1 MHVRHCSG
9 ERQFNFPHR
18 FRDLPADQVHL
29 ADLGDALGSN
39 LQLPAG
45 QNAAEYT
52 ACIGK
57 RNDDDIARIRDL
69 IAEQNPHDPQ
79 LHFLDSLVVDHR
91 VAPVV
96 KHPHEAVILPS
107 QNTALDETGK
117 GAFLDLTAMGGRLV
131 DPVAGVVR
139 LRGLRDAGKRRI
151 EQIILKRCRVDHEE
165 PLRIGVNSALQ
176 GQIHQNR
183 AGKRALPRRRP
194 CVNEPPAL
202 VIEQKQHDL
211 FSKPQHTHCLPIQ
224 GRKRKLRLA
233 TIAYRI
239 TATSTTLNEKMPR
252 ALEGIVELTGFL
264 EHSTTARLADR
275 LRRRARRD
283 RNDRPRPLGSHHR
296 VRRTGGLAYFA
307 TGRQEKGA
315 WVRFGLYGAA
325 MMICAAS
332 IWMEIVRPVL
342 EASSFPGFVDRL
354 TRLSGY
360 ELGLIAVPPVG
371 FAISFMLWF
380 EILIDSFKYLQ
391 SGNRRQRAESD
402 LYGRSKL
409 LGRRFL
415 RRLAKRR
422 GILLGQWGAGRNAK
436 LIGWS
441 LEGSAITVAPPRVG
455 KGALIAL
462 NLLSPGDR
470 GFQGSTVTI
479 DPRGELWCI
488 AARRRRE
495 LGRRVLLID
504 PFRVVRGHKK
514 FKETH
519 LPDVESASY
528 NPLDFIRDD
537 ESLAVRDIN
546 VLLDALLTPP
556 RPDAHN
562 NSRHFYESARAIVAG
577 YMAWVRFQELPELC
591 NLAKVYEMLSMSP
604 KQRETFADRV
614 RDTDRFAGGLTHIAI
629 ERQAQVGKEEG
640 GRNFTTVA
648 NQLAFLNYPEL
659 RTHTQTSSFDPQ
671 ILADGDTDL
680 FVVAPEETIEHVK
693 GWLRLWVAIP
703 NAVAGIKPLERDL
716 LIVIDEMPRLGYL
729 KPVMDGYT
737 MAAGKGVHFWCFAQ
751 SISALDSTW
760 GKEHRKTLLH
770 LAELV
775 QILGFPRTDAEGAEE
790 LSKAIGTAT
799 FEARTENR
807 SGTIAENRIVTANTQ
822 WQAGESRALVRERLI
837 TPDELMTMAPDR
849 QYIIASPKD
858 MPRDALH
865 LHHARYWRRWDS
877 RNLADPN
884 PFVIRKERA
893 AEGYEKRVWP
903 ELPLFKRKEIS

>member
-1 MHVRHCSG
+1 MRFLPICISVLLLAAGAGCSAYLL
-9 ERQFNFPHR
+9 E
-18 FRDLPADQVHL
+18 
-29 ADLGDALGSN
+29 
-39 LQLPAG
+39 
-45 QNAAEYT
+45 
-52 ACIGK
+52 
-57 RNDDDIARIRDL
+57 
-69 IAEQNPHDPQ
+69 
-79 LHFLDSLVVDHR
+79 
-91 VAPVV
+91 
-96 KHPHEAVILPS
+96 
-107 QNTALDETGK
+107 
-117 GAFLDLTAMGGRLV
+117 
-131 DPVAGVVR
+131 R
-139 LRGLRDAGKRRI
+139 LRSSHISLA
-151 EQIILKRCRVDHEE
+151 ILGAV
-165 PLRIGVNSALQ
+165 LT
-176 GQIHQNR
+176 
-183 AGKRALPRRRP
+183 
-194 CVNEPPAL
+194 L
-202 VIEQKQHDL
+202 VL
-211 FSKPQHTHCLPIQ
+211 
-224 GRKRKLRLA
+224 
-233 TIAYRI
+233 
-239 TATSTTLNEKMPR
+239 
-252 ALEGIVELTGFL
+252 
-264 EHSTTARLADR
+264 
-275 LRRRARRD
+275 
-283 RNDRPRPLGSHHR
+283 
-296 VRRTGGLAYFA
+296 LAYFA

-332 IWMEIVRPVL
+332 VWMEIVRPVL

-360 ELGLIAVPPVG
+360 ELALIAVPPPG

-380 EILIDSFKYLQ
+380 EVLIDSLKYL
-391 SGNRRQRAESD
+391 SSDNRRQRAESD
-402 LYGRSKL
+402 LYGKSKL

-514 FKETH
+514 EFEETH

-562 NSRHFYESARAIVAG
+562 SGRHFYESARAIIAG
-577 YMAWVRFQELPELC
+577 YMAWVRFQEPAERQNLSTLYEL
-591 NLAKVYEMLSMSP
+591 LSMPP
-604 KQRETFADRV
+604 KERDDFAEGV
-614 RDTDRFAGGLTHIAI
+614 ASMDRFAGGLTHIAV
-629 ERQAQVGKEEG
+629 ERQAQVGDEEG
-640 GRNFTTVA
+640 GSNFMTVA

-659 RTHTQTSSFDPQ
+659 LAHTQTSSFDPLD
-671 ILADGDTDL
+671 LAEGDTDL

-822 WQAGESRALVRERLI
+822 WQAGDSRALVRERLI
-837 TPDELMTMAPDR
+837 TPDELMTLGPDR
-849 QYIIASPKD
+849 QYVIASPKD

-865 LHHARYWRRWDS
+865 LQHAHYWRRWDS
-877 RNLADPN
+877 RDLADPN

-893 AEGYEKRVWP
+893 EKANTKRVWP
-903 ELPLFKRKEIS
+903 QFKLPFGGKAL

>member
-1 MHVRHCSG
+1 MRFLPTCISVLLLAGGAGCSAYLL
-9 ERQFNFPHR
+9 ESLRSSY
-18 FRDLPADQVHL
+18 LSL
-29 ADLGDALGSN
+29 AVLGGVLAL
-39 LQLPAG
+39 
-45 QNAAEYT
+45 
-52 ACIGK
+52 
-57 RNDDDIARIRDL
+57 
-69 IAEQNPHDPQ
+69 
-79 LHFLDSLVVDHR
+79 
-91 VAPVV
+91 
-96 KHPHEAVILPS
+96 
-107 QNTALDETGK
+107 
-117 GAFLDLTAMGGRLV
+117 
-131 DPVAGVVR
+131 
-139 LRGLRDAGKRRI
+139 
-151 EQIILKRCRVDHEE
+151 
-165 PLRIGVNSALQ
+165 
-176 GQIHQNR
+176 
-183 AGKRALPRRRP
+183 
-194 CVNEPPAL
+194 
-202 VIEQKQHDL
+202 
-211 FSKPQHTHCLPIQ
+211 
-224 GRKRKLRLA
+224 
-233 TIAYRI
+233 
-239 TATSTTLNEKMPR
+239 TL
-252 ALEGIVELTGFL
+252 
-264 EHSTTARLADR
+264 
-275 LRRRARRD
+275 
-283 RNDRPRPLGSHHR
+283 
-296 VRRTGGLAYFA
+296 LAYFA

-325 MMICAAS
+325 TMICAAS
-332 IWMEIVRPVL
+332 FWMEIVRPVL
-342 EASSFPGFVDRL
+342 AAPSFSGFVDWL
-354 TRLSGY
+354 THRNGY
-360 ELGLIAVPPVG
+360 ELALIAVPGPG
-371 FAISFMLWF
+371 FAISFILWF
-380 EILIDSFKYLQ
+380 EVLINSFKYLQ

-462 NLLSPGDR
+462 NLLSPNDR

-495 LGRRVLLID
+495 LGRRALLID
-504 PFRVVRGHKK
+504 PFGVVAQHKK
-514 FKETH
+514 FKKTH
-519 LPDVESASY
+519 LPDAESVLY

-537 ESLAVRDIN
+537 DSLAVRDIY

-562 NSRHFYESARAIVAG
+562 AGKHFYESARAIVAG
-577 YMAWVRFQELPELC
+577 YMAWVRFQEPAERQ
-591 NLAKVYEMLSMSP
+591 NLSTLYEMLSMPP
-604 KQRETFADRV
+604 KERDDFAEGV
-614 RDTDRFAGGLTHIAI
+614 ASMDRFAGGLTHIAV
-629 ERQAQVGKEEG
+629 ERQAQVGDEEG
-640 GRNFTTVA
+640 GSNFMTIA

-659 RTHTQTSSFDPQ
+659 LAHTQTSSFDPLD
-671 ILADGDTDL
+671 LAEGDTDL

-751 SISALDSTW
+751 SISALDSSW

-775 QILGFPRTDAEGAEE
+775 QILGFPRTDVEGAEE

-822 WQAGESRALVRERLI
+822 WQAGDSRALVRERLI
-837 TPDELMTMAPDR
+837 TPDELMTLGPDR
-849 QYIIASPKD
+849 QYVIASPKD

-877 RNLADPN
+877 RDLADPN

-893 AEGYEKRVWP
+893 EKANAKRVWP
-903 ELPLFKRKEIS
+903 QFKLPFGGKTL

>member
-1 MHVRHCSG
+1 MRFLPICISVLLLAAGAGCSAYLL
-9 ERQFNFPHR
+9 ERLRSSHIS
-18 FRDLPADQVHL
+18 L
-29 ADLGDALGSN
+29 A
-39 LQLPAG
+39 
-45 QNAAEYT
+45 
-52 ACIGK
+52 
-57 RNDDDIARIRDL
+57 
-69 IAEQNPHDPQ
+69 
-79 LHFLDSLVVDHR
+79 
-91 VAPVV
+91 
-96 KHPHEAVILPS
+96 IL
-107 QNTALDETGK
+107 
-117 GAFLDLTAMGGRLV
+117 
-131 DPVAGVVR
+131 GVV
-139 LRGLRDAGKRRI
+139 LT
-151 EQIILKRCRVDHEE
+151 V
-165 PLRIGVNSALQ
+165 AL
-176 GQIHQNR
+176 
-183 AGKRALPRRRP
+183 
-194 CVNEPPAL
+194 
-202 VIEQKQHDL
+202 
-211 FSKPQHTHCLPIQ
+211 
-224 GRKRKLRLA
+224 
-233 TIAYRI
+233 
-239 TATSTTLNEKMPR
+239 
-252 ALEGIVELTGFL
+252 
-264 EHSTTARLADR
+264 
-275 LRRRARRD
+275 
-283 RNDRPRPLGSHHR
+283 
-296 VRRTGGLAYFA
+296 LAYFA
-307 TGRQEKGA
+307 IGRQEKGA

-342 EASSFPGFVDRL
+342 AAPSFSFLANWL

-371 FAISFMLWF
+371 FAITFMLWF
-380 EILIDSFKYLQ
+380 EIVINSLKYLQ
-391 SGNRRQRAESD
+391 SDNRRRRAESD

-462 NLLSPGDR
+462 NLLAPGDR

-495 LGRRVLLID
+495 LGRRALLID
-504 PFRVVRGHKK
+504 PFGVVAEHKK
-514 FKETH
+514 VKETH
-519 LPDVESASY
+519 LPHVKSVFY
-528 NPLDFIRDD
+528 NPLDFIRK
-537 ESLAVRDIN
+537 ESVAVRDIN

-562 NSRHFYESARAIVAG
+562 SGRHFYESARAIVAG
-577 YMAWVRFQELPELC
+577 YMAWVRFQEPSEMR
-591 NLAKVYEMLSMSP
+591 NLATLYAKLSMPP
-604 KQRETFADRV
+604 KERDAFARKV
-614 RDTDRFAGGLTHIAI
+614 TSMEPFAGGLTHIAVQ
-629 ERQAQVGKEEG
+629 RQTQVGDDEG
-640 GRNFTTVA
+640 GSNFMTIA
-648 NQLAFLNYPEL
+648 NQLAFLNFPEL
-659 RTHTQTSSFDPQ
+659 LAHTQKSSFDPL
-671 ILADGDTDL
+671 ILADGKTDL

-822 WQAGESRALVRERLI
+822 WQAGDSRALVRERLI
-837 TPDELMTMAPDR
+837 TPDELMTLGPDR
-849 QYIIASPKD
+849 QYVIAAPKD

-865 LHHARYWRRWDS
+865 LHHARYWRREDS
-877 RNLADPN
+877 RDLADPN
-884 PFVIRKERA
+884 PFVIRKQRA
-893 AEGYEKRVWP
+893 AEGYEQRAWP
-903 ELPLFKRKEIS
+903 GFKLPFGGKAP

>member
-1 MHVRHCSG
+1 MRFLPICLSVLLLAAGAGCSAYLL
-9 ERQFNFPHR
+9 E
-18 FRDLPADQVHL
+18 
-29 ADLGDALGSN
+29 
-39 LQLPAG
+39 
-45 QNAAEYT
+45 
-52 ACIGK
+52 
-57 RNDDDIARIRDL
+57 
-69 IAEQNPHDPQ
+69 
-79 LHFLDSLVVDHR
+79 
-91 VAPVV
+91 
-96 KHPHEAVILPS
+96 
-107 QNTALDETGK
+107 
-117 GAFLDLTAMGGRLV
+117 
-131 DPVAGVVR
+131 R
-139 LRGLRDAGKRRI
+139 LRSSHISLA
-151 EQIILKRCRVDHEE
+151 ILGAV
-165 PLRIGVNSALQ
+165 LT
-176 GQIHQNR
+176 
-183 AGKRALPRRRP
+183 
-194 CVNEPPAL
+194 L
-202 VIEQKQHDL
+202 VL
-211 FSKPQHTHCLPIQ
+211 
-224 GRKRKLRLA
+224 
-233 TIAYRI
+233 
-239 TATSTTLNEKMPR
+239 
-252 ALEGIVELTGFL
+252 
-264 EHSTTARLADR
+264 
-275 LRRRARRD
+275 
-283 RNDRPRPLGSHHR
+283 
-296 VRRTGGLAYFA
+296 LAYFA

-342 EASSFPGFVDRL
+342 EASSFPGFVDLL

-360 ELGLIAVPPVG
+360 ELALIAVPPPG
-371 FAISFMLWF
+371 FAISFVLWF
-380 EILIDSFKYLQ
+380 EVLIDSFKYLE
-391 SGNRRQRAESD
+391 SGKRRQQAESD
-402 LYGRSKL
+402 LYGKSKL

-441 LEGSAITVAPPRVG
+441 LEGSAITVAPPRAG

-514 FKETH
+514 EFEETH

-562 NSRHFYESARAIVAG
+562 SGRHFYESARAIIAG
-577 YMAWVRFQELPELC
+577 YMAWVRFQEPAERQNLSTLYEL
-591 NLAKVYEMLSMSP
+591 LSMPP
-604 KQRETFADRV
+604 KERDDFAEGV
-614 RDTDRFAGGLTHIAI
+614 ASMDRFAGGLTHIAV
-629 ERQAQVGKEEG
+629 ERQAQVGDEEG
-640 GRNFTTVA
+640 GSNFMTIA

-659 RTHTQTSSFDPQ
+659 LAHTQTSSFDPLD
-671 ILADGDTDL
+671 LAEGDTDL

-790 LSKAIGTAT
+790 LSRAIGTAT

-822 WQAGESRALVRERLI
+822 WQAGDSRALVRERLI
-837 TPDELMTMAPDR
+837 TPDELMTLGPDH
-849 QYIIASPKD
+849 QYVIASPKD

-893 AEGYEKRVWP
+893 EKANTKRVWP
-903 ELPLFKRKEIS
+903 QFKLPFGGKAL

>member
-1 MHVRHCSG
+1 MRFLPIYISVLLLAAGAGCSAYLL
-9 ERQFNFPHR
+9 ESLRSAHIS
-18 FRDLPADQVHL
+18 L
-29 ADLGDALGSN
+29 A
-39 LQLPAG
+39 
-45 QNAAEYT
+45 
-52 ACIGK
+52 
-57 RNDDDIARIRDL
+57 
-69 IAEQNPHDPQ
+69 
-79 LHFLDSLVVDHR
+79 
-91 VAPVV
+91 
-96 KHPHEAVILPS
+96 IL
-107 QNTALDETGK
+107 
-117 GAFLDLTAMGGRLV
+117 
-131 DPVAGVVR
+131 GVV
-139 LRGLRDAGKRRI
+139 LT
-151 EQIILKRCRVDHEE
+151 
-165 PLRIGVNSALQ
+165 
-176 GQIHQNR
+176 
-183 AGKRALPRRRP
+183 
-194 CVNEPPAL
+194 L
-202 VIEQKQHDL
+202 VL
-211 FSKPQHTHCLPIQ
+211 
-224 GRKRKLRLA
+224 
-233 TIAYRI
+233 
-239 TATSTTLNEKMPR
+239 
-252 ALEGIVELTGFL
+252 
-264 EHSTTARLADR
+264 
-275 LRRRARRD
+275 
-283 RNDRPRPLGSHHR
+283 
-296 VRRTGGLAYFA
+296 LAYFA

-325 MMICAAS
+325 MVICAAS

-342 EASSFPGFVDRL
+342 DASSFPGFVDRL

-360 ELGLIAVPPVG
+360 ELALIAVPPPG

-380 EILIDSFKYLQ
+380 EVLIDSLKYLQ
-391 SGNRRQRAESD
+391 SDNRRQRAESD

-455 KGALIAL
+455 KGAVIAL
-462 NLLSPGDR
+462 NLLSPGYR

-495 LGRRVLLID
+495 LGRRALLID
-504 PFRVVRGHKK
+504 PFGVVARHKEL
-514 FKETH
+514 FPETH
-519 LPDVESASY
+519 LPDIESASY
-528 NPLDFIRDD
+528 NPLDFIRKED
-537 ESLAVRDIN
+537 SLAVRDIH

-562 NSRHFYESARAIVAG
+562 AGKHFYESARAIVAG
-577 YMAWVRFQELPELC
+577 YMAWVRFQEPAERQ
-591 NLAKVYEMLSMSP
+591 NLSTLYEMLSMTP
-604 KQRETFADRV
+604 KQRETFVNKVKR
-614 RDTDRFAGGLTHIAI
+614 TKRFAGGLTHIAV
-629 ERQAQVGKEEG
+629 ERQAEVGKEESG
-640 GRNFTTVA
+640 STFTTIA

-659 RTHTQTSSFDPQ
+659 LAHTQTSSFDPL

-799 FEARTENR
+799 FETRTENR
-807 SGTIAENRIVTANTQ
+807 SGTIAEDRIVTANTQ
-822 WQAGESRALVRERLI
+822 WQAGDSRALVRERLI
-837 TPDELMTMAPDR
+837 TPDDLMTLGPDR
-849 QYIIASPKD
+849 QYVIASPKD

-865 LHHARYWRRWDS
+865 LHHARYWRRKDS
-877 RNLADPN
+877 RDHADPN

-893 AEGYEKRVWP
+893 TQGYEKRAWP
-903 ELPLFKRKEIS
+903 RLKSMFGRKPA

>member
-1 MHVRHCSG
+1 MRFLPICISVLLLAAGAGCSAYLL
-9 ERQFNFPHR
+9 E
-18 FRDLPADQVHL
+18 
-29 ADLGDALGSN
+29 
-39 LQLPAG
+39 
-45 QNAAEYT
+45 
-52 ACIGK
+52 
-57 RNDDDIARIRDL
+57 
-69 IAEQNPHDPQ
+69 
-79 LHFLDSLVVDHR
+79 
-91 VAPVV
+91 
-96 KHPHEAVILPS
+96 
-107 QNTALDETGK
+107 
-117 GAFLDLTAMGGRLV
+117 
-131 DPVAGVVR
+131 R
-139 LRGLRDAGKRRI
+139 LRSSHISLA
-151 EQIILKRCRVDHEE
+151 ILGAV
-165 PLRIGVNSALQ
+165 LT
-176 GQIHQNR
+176 
-183 AGKRALPRRRP
+183 
-194 CVNEPPAL
+194 L
-202 VIEQKQHDL
+202 VL
-211 FSKPQHTHCLPIQ
+211 
-224 GRKRKLRLA
+224 
-233 TIAYRI
+233 
-239 TATSTTLNEKMPR
+239 
-252 ALEGIVELTGFL
+252 
-264 EHSTTARLADR
+264 
-275 LRRRARRD
+275 
-283 RNDRPRPLGSHHR
+283 
-296 VRRTGGLAYFA
+296 LAYFA

-360 ELGLIAVPPVG
+360 ELALIAVPPPG

-380 EILIDSFKYLQ
+380 EVLIDSFKYLE
-391 SGNRRQRAESD
+391 SGKRRKRAEFD

-441 LEGSAITVAPPRVG
+441 LEGSAITVAPPRAG

-462 NLLSPGDR
+462 NLLSPGER

-488 AARRRRE
+488 VARRRRE

-504 PFRVVRGHKK
+504 PFRVVRRHKK
-514 FKETH
+514 EFEETH

-562 NSRHFYESARAIVAG
+562 SGRHFYESARAIIAG
-577 YMAWVRFQELPELC
+577 YMAWVRFQEPAERQNLSTLYEL
-591 NLAKVYEMLSMSP
+591 LSMPP
-604 KQRETFADRV
+604 KERDDFAEGV
-614 RDTDRFAGGLTHIAI
+614 ASMDRFAGGLTHIAV
-629 ERQAQVGKEEG
+629 ERQAQVGDEEG
-640 GRNFTTVA
+640 GSNFMTIA

-659 RTHTQTSSFDPQ
+659 LAHTQTSSFDPLD
-671 ILADGDTDL
+671 LAEGDTDL
-680 FVVAPEETIEHVK
+680 FVVAPEDTIEHVK

-799 FEARTENR
+799 YEARTENR

-822 WQAGESRALVRERLI
+822 WQAGDSRALVRERLI
-837 TPDELMTMAPDR
+837 TPDELMTLGPDH
-849 QYIIASPKD
+849 QYVIASPKD

-865 LHHARYWRRWDS
+865 LHHSRYWRRWDS
-877 RNLADPN
+877 RDLADPN

-893 AEGYEKRVWP
+893 EKANTKRVWP
-903 ELPLFKRKEIS
+903 QFKLPFGGKAL

>member
-1 MHVRHCSG
+1 MRFLPICISVLLLAAGAGCSAYLL
-9 ERQFNFPHR
+9 E
-18 FRDLPADQVHL
+18 
-29 ADLGDALGSN
+29 
-39 LQLPAG
+39 
-45 QNAAEYT
+45 
-52 ACIGK
+52 
-57 RNDDDIARIRDL
+57 
-69 IAEQNPHDPQ
+69 
-79 LHFLDSLVVDHR
+79 
-91 VAPVV
+91 
-96 KHPHEAVILPS
+96 
-107 QNTALDETGK
+107 
-117 GAFLDLTAMGGRLV
+117 
-131 DPVAGVVR
+131 R
-139 LRGLRDAGKRRI
+139 LRSSHISLA
-151 EQIILKRCRVDHEE
+151 ILGAV
-165 PLRIGVNSALQ
+165 LT
-176 GQIHQNR
+176 
-183 AGKRALPRRRP
+183 
-194 CVNEPPAL
+194 L
-202 VIEQKQHDL
+202 VL
-211 FSKPQHTHCLPIQ
+211 
-224 GRKRKLRLA
+224 
-233 TIAYRI
+233 
-239 TATSTTLNEKMPR
+239 
-252 ALEGIVELTGFL
+252 
-264 EHSTTARLADR
+264 
-275 LRRRARRD
+275 
-283 RNDRPRPLGSHHR
+283 
-296 VRRTGGLAYFA
+296 LAYFA

-360 ELGLIAVPPVG
+360 ELALIAVPPPG

-380 EILIDSFKYLQ
+380 EVLIDSFKYLE
-391 SGNRRQRAESD
+391 SGKRRQRAESD
-402 LYGRSKL
+402 LYGKSKL

-514 FKETH
+514 EFEETH

-640 GRNFTTVA
+640 GSNFTTVA

-659 RTHTQTSSFDPQ
+659 RAHTQTSSFDPL

-703 NAVAGIKPLERDL
+703 NAVAGIKPLKRDL
-716 LIVIDEMPRLGYL
+716 MIVIDEMPRLGYL

-837 TPDELMTMAPDR
+837 TPDELMTLAPT
-849 QYIIASPKD
+849 ANTSSPR
-858 MPRDALH
+858 PRTCRAMRSIFTTR
-865 LHHARYWRRWDS
+865 ATGAAGTS

-884 PFVIRKERA
+884 PFVIRKATRRGRLRKAGVAGVAVIQTKGKLMTGRTSMELDGREAAGSSLEPESGAIAEPHWLWEAIAAAESPVSVEMEDAGDDPNGGPDTGNGQKGDSSAALSGDDQREDSAPGGIGGEFAKLRTSGPAIRGARGKRSLRQTGSDGGANENAGRGRGSECSRA
-893 AEGYEKRVWP
+893 AGVRRCRRAATRSRRNRGTAEGREPDFHGRLPSLGRRAARVSP
-903 ELPLFKRKEIS
+903 LVVGACAGRRCSGLLPAWRIGRVAVPDYSRLRSERRLEPPHLGPLRPCHRRLRDGSKADGPGGEVFARRS

>member
-1 MHVRHCSG
+1 MRFLPICISVLLLAAGAGCSAYLL
-9 ERQFNFPHR
+9 ERLRSSHIS
-18 FRDLPADQVHL
+18 L
-29 ADLGDALGSN
+29 A
-39 LQLPAG
+39 
-45 QNAAEYT
+45 
-52 ACIGK
+52 
-57 RNDDDIARIRDL
+57 
-69 IAEQNPHDPQ
+69 
-79 LHFLDSLVVDHR
+79 
-91 VAPVV
+91 
-96 KHPHEAVILPS
+96 IL
-107 QNTALDETGK
+107 
-117 GAFLDLTAMGGRLV
+117 
-131 DPVAGVVR
+131 GVV
-139 LRGLRDAGKRRI
+139 LT
-151 EQIILKRCRVDHEE
+151 V
-165 PLRIGVNSALQ
+165 AL
-176 GQIHQNR
+176 
-183 AGKRALPRRRP
+183 
-194 CVNEPPAL
+194 
-202 VIEQKQHDL
+202 
-211 FSKPQHTHCLPIQ
+211 
-224 GRKRKLRLA
+224 
-233 TIAYRI
+233 
-239 TATSTTLNEKMPR
+239 
-252 ALEGIVELTGFL
+252 
-264 EHSTTARLADR
+264 
-275 LRRRARRD
+275 
-283 RNDRPRPLGSHHR
+283 
-296 VRRTGGLAYFA
+296 LAYFA
-307 TGRQEKGA
+307 IGRQEKGA
-315 WVRFGLYGAA
+315 WIRFGLYGAA

-342 EASSFPGFVDRL
+342 AAPSFSFLANWL

-371 FAISFMLWF
+371 FAITFMLWF
-380 EILIDSFKYLQ
+380 EIVINSLKYLQ
-391 SGNRRQRAESD
+391 SDNRRQRAESD

-462 NLLSPGDR
+462 NLLAPGAR
-470 GFQGSTVTI
+470 GLQGSTVTI

-488 AARRRRE
+488 AALRRRE
-495 LGRRVLLID
+495 LGRRALLID
-504 PFRVVRGHKK
+504 PFGVVAEHKK
-514 FKETH
+514 VKETH
-519 LPDVESASY
+519 LPHVKSVFY
-528 NPLDFIRDD
+528 NPLDFIRK
-537 ESLAVRDIN
+537 ESVAVRDIN

-562 NSRHFYESARAIVAG
+562 SGRHFYESARAIVAG
-577 YMAWVRFQELPELC
+577 YMAWVRFQEPSEMR
-591 NLAKVYEMLSMSP
+591 NLATLYAKLSMP
-604 KQRETFADRV
+604 PQERDAFAKKV
-614 RDTDRFAGGLTHIAI
+614 TSMEPFAGGLTHIAVQ
-629 ERQAQVGKEEG
+629 RQTQVGDDEG
-640 GRNFTTVA
+640 GSNFMTIA
-648 NQLAFLNYPEL
+648 NQLAFLNFPEL
-659 RTHTQTSSFDPQ
+659 RAHTQESSFDPLD
-671 ILADGDTDL
+671 LADGKADL

-822 WQAGESRALVRERLI
+822 WQAGDSRALVRERLI
-837 TPDELMTMAPDR
+837 TPDELMTLGPDR
-849 QYIIASPKD
+849 QYVIASPKD

-865 LHHARYWRRWDS
+865 LHHARYWRREDS
-877 RNLADPN
+877 RDLADPN

-893 AEGYEKRVWP
+893 AEGCEQRAWP
-903 ELPLFKRKEIS
+903 GFKLPFGGKAT